1 MARGSLFFERT
12 FRLADEKWQSSFD
25 KPNDVFYGKCSTWN
39 IFVMIDRTMADEWQI
54 ECEKSMGNIFRSYLL
69 VKVLPVKM
77 IKIKVG

>member
-1 MARGSLFFERT
+1 
-12 FRLADEKWQSSFD
+12 
-25 KPNDVFYGKCSTWN
+25 
-39 IFVMIDRTMADEWQI
+39 MIDRTMADEWQI